1 LAVTKP
7 ELLIVA
13 TAVSLETHAL
23 VEAAVPVPESWEVV
37 FGQRIVFPEIFG
49 VVLTE
54 MVMFAEFAH

>member
-1 LAVTKP
+1 
-7 ELLIVA
+7 
-13 TAVSLETHAL
+13 
-23 VEAAVPVPESWEVV
+23 VV